1 MQRRFAVFIRC
12 LALTMVSAPA
22 YSNNAMRHFDI
33 QAQPAA
39 SALTEFA
46 RQADITLV
54 FSTILVENHQTVSV
68 RGDFTVQDALR
79 KLLEGSGLT
88 FTQVSDTSI
97 AINLESKADAPQPAP
112 GKAPGAAAG
121 AAGNDTQLKG
131 DDNMNHRGL
140 FTRIAGLFALS
151 GALDRKSVV

>member
-1 MQRRFAVFIRC
+1 MQKRREGNLLGEFMQRRFAVLIRC
-12 LALTMVSAPA
+12 LALTMVGAPA
-22 YSNNAMRHFDI
+22 FADNAMRHFDI

-79 KLLEGSGLT
+79 KLLDGSGLT
-88 FTQVSDTSI
+88 FTQVSETSI
-97 AINLESKADAPQPAP
+97 
-112 GKAPGAAAG
+112 
-121 AAGNDTQLKG
+121 T
-131 DDNMNHRGL
+131 
-140 FTRIAGLFALS
+140 
-151 GALDRKSVV
+151 

>member
-12 LALTMVSAPA
+12 LALTLIGTPA
-22 YSNNAMRHFDI
+22 LAGSVLRHFDI

-54 FSTILVENHQTVSV
+54 FSTILLENHQPVNV

-88 FTQVSDTSI
+88 FTQVSETSI
-97 AINLESKADAPQPAP
+97 AINLDTKTAAP
-112 GKAPGAAAG
+112 
-121 AAGNDTQLKG
+121 
-131 DDNMNHRGL
+131 
-140 FTRIAGLFALS
+140 
-151 GALDRKSVV
+151 